1 MPAHPPPLAHGEREH
16 ATGVPVKHAGQR
28 SLSHNTLTL
37 LVSNTG
43 SAVLSFLLSVLIG
56 RTLGQ
61 DGLGIYAA
69 ALAWVFPLALVA
81 EFGVA
86 TLMTR
91 DLAQN
96 PAETTVYLRSV
107 MIARLALGGGLML
120 ALVLAAPLMSDH
132 PAVARGVQL
141 SAPLVLLF
149 PLFSTFSAVF
159 RARQVMWPIPWLNI
173 GMLVVQVTLTAL
185 VFWRGGGVLAALAV
199 NTLTSAGQV
208 AAAWGVWRRWF
219 YAGDIAARPV
229 ASLQITVLLKRAWPF
244 AVAAVLAALQ
254 LRLNTVLLERLA
266 ATAEVGYYAAAAR
279 FVEAGRVAPNA
290 LFGALLP
297 AFMVLARYPVE
308 LERLYRRVMLGL
320 GVFGAA
326 LGGLF
331 TLFGAAVLRL
341 TYGTA
346 FDPAVPSLSI
356 VMWSLLPGLLRG
368 GLTLR
373 CFAVGQ
379 EWRANRVNV
388 VVLGLQSVLGLAL
401 MPRYGAAGAAAAALL
416 ADVAALALLVITG
429 RSR

>member
-1 MPAHPPPLAHGEREH
+1 MPSPPPLAHGEREN
-16 ATGVPVKHAGQR
+16 ATGIPVKHAGQR
-28 SLSHNTLTL
+28 SLSRNSLTL

-43 SAVLSFLLSVLIG
+43 SAALSFLLSVLIG
-56 RTLGQ
+56 RALGQ

-96 PAETTVYLRSV
+96 PAEASAYLRTV
-107 MIARLALGGGLML
+107 MVARLALGGGLML
-120 ALVLAAPLMSDH
+120 ALVLAAPLVSDH
-132 PAVARGVQL
+132 LAVARGVQL

-149 PLFSTFSAVF
+149 PVFSTFSAVF

-173 GMLVVQVTLTAL
+173 GMLVTQVTLTAL
-185 VFWRGGGVLAALAV
+185 VFWRGGDVLAALAV

-208 AAAWGVWRRWF
+208 AAAWWVWRRWF
-219 YAGDIAARPV
+219 YAADAGVRPV
-229 ASLQITVLLKRAWPF
+229 ALLQITVLLKRAWPF

-297 AFMVLARYPVE
+297 ALMALARQPVE

-320 GVFGAA
+320 GVFGAV

-341 TYGTA
+341 TYGPA
-346 FDPAVPSLSI
+346 FDPAVPSLYI

-373 CFAVGQ
+373 CFAAGQ
-379 EWRANRVNV
+379 EWRANRVNI
-388 VVLGLQSVLGLAL
+388 VVLGLQIALGLAL

-416 ADVAALALLVITG
+416 ADVMALALLLMTG
-429 RSR
+429 RDR